1 MVNLER
7 DLGDH
12 QRSIFEQQV
21 IGLQD
26 AACLGVLHGNQGK
39 IDRLVGDAMER
50 VPQGA
55 KRLGGRRWKGGVQGL
70 LGVGARFPLIADR
83 DLARD
88 PETLIESLQPRP
100 RLIQGQPRMAADPD
114 GLAEFVIPQPVG
126 VPDRPGLLDLAEEAI
141 EV

>member
-1 MVNLER
+1 
-7 DLGDH
+7 
-12 QRSIFEQQV
+12 
-21 IGLQD
+21 
-26 AACLGVLHGNQGK
+26 
-39 IDRLVGDAMER
+39 
-50 VPQGA
+50 
-55 KRLGGRRWKGGVQGL
+55 
-70 LGVGARFPLIADR
+70 GARFPLIADR

-141 EV
+141 EVRAFIADHDHRRWVHPRRRPVIVGKVRAAHRW